1 MVENINKIKRVFLIV
16 LDSFGIGEL
25 EDAADYG
32 DEGSN
37 TLAAIVKSD
46 KFKAPNLQKLGL
58 FNIEGVDHS
67 MAVEKPLASFAR
79 LKEMSRGKDTTIGHW
94 EIAGIVSNKPHPT
107 FPNGFPKDFLEEFS
121 KRTGR
126 GYLCNMPYSGTAVIE
141 RYGQE
146 HMKTGDLI
154 VYTSAD
160 SVFQIAAHEE
170 VVSLDELYRYCE
182 IARELLKGDD
192 LGVGRV
198 IARPFVG
205 EPGDFTRTPNRHDYS
220 LVPPKKTVMDE
231 LLEEGKDSIGV
242 GKIYDIFAGKGIA
255 ETHKM
260 KNNEDGMNITIDLMD
275 KDFEGMCFTNLVDF
289 DMKFGHRN
297 DIDGYANAT
306 TEFDLQLGQM
316 MDKMRDDDLLILTA
330 DHGCDPSTPSTD
342 HSREH
347 VPMLA
352 YGKMIK
358 EGIDLGTR
366 TSFSD
371 IAKTISEVFST
382 KGEIEGNSFY
392 KNIVK

>member
-79 LKEMSRGKDTTIGHW
+79 LKEMSKGKDTTTGHW

-141 RYGQE
+141 RYGQD

-205 EPGDFTRTPNRHDYS
+205 EPGNFTRTPNRHDYS

-255 ETHKM
+255 QTYKM

-371 IAKTISEVFST
+371 IAKTISEAFST

>member
-37 TLAAIVKSD
+37 TLATIVKSD

-79 LKEMSRGKDTTIGHW
+79 LKEMSKGKDTTIGHW
-94 EIAGIVSNKPHPT
+94 GIAGIVSNKPHPT

-205 EPGDFTRTPNRHDYS
+205 EPGNFTRTPNRHDYS

-255 ETHKM
+255 QTHKM

-371 IAKTISEVFST
+371 IAKTISEAFST

>member
-79 LKEMSRGKDTTIGHW
+79 LKEMSKGKDTTIGHW

-141 RYGQE
+141 RYGQD

-205 EPGDFTRTPNRHDYS
+205 EPGNFTRTPNRHDYS

-255 ETHKM
+255 QTHKM

-289 DMKFGHRN
+289 DMQFGHRN

-371 IAKTISEVFST
+371 IAKTISEAFST

>member
-1 MVENINKIKRVFLIV
+1 MAENINKIKRVFLIV

-79 LKEMSRGKDTTIGHW
+79 LKEMSKGKDTTIGHW

-205 EPGDFTRTPNRHDYS
+205 EPGNFTRTPNRHDYS

-255 ETHKM
+255 QTHKM

-371 IAKTISEVFST
+371 IAKTISEAFST

>member
-25 EDAADYG
+25 DDAAEYG
-32 DEGSN
+32 DAGSN

-79 LKEMSRGKDTTIGHW
+79 LREMSKGKDTTIGHW

-107 FPNGFPKDFLEEFS
+107 FPHGFPKEFLDEFS

-126 GYLCNMPYSGTAVIE
+126 GYVCNKPFSGTAVIDE
-141 RYGQE
+141 YGE
-146 HMKTGDLI
+146 HHMKTGDLI

-160 SVFQIAAHEE
+160 SVFQIAAHEDI
-170 VVSLDELYRYCE
+170 VSLDDLYRYCE

-205 EPGDFTRTPNRHDYS
+205 EVGNFTRTSNRHDYS
-220 LVPPKKTVMDE
+220 LVPPKKTIMDE
-231 LLEEGKDSIGV
+231 LLESGKESIGV

-255 ETHKM
+255 KTHKM
-260 KNNEDGMNITIDLMD
+260 KNNEDGMNITMEIMD
-275 KDFEGMCFTNLVDF
+275 EDFEGMCFTNLVDF

-297 DIDGYANAT
+297 DVDGYANAT
-306 TEFDLQLGQM
+306 SEFDVQLGQM
-316 MDKMRDDDLLILTA
+316 MAKMNDTDLLILTA

-352 YGKMIK
+352 YGKMVK

-366 TSFSD
+366 DSFSD
-371 IAKTISEVFST
+371 IAKTISDVFST
-382 KGEIEGNSFY
+382 RGDIEGDSFY
-392 KNIVK
+392 KNIIK

>member
-37 TLAAIVKSD
+37 TLATIVKSD

-79 LKEMSRGKDTTIGHW
+79 LKEMSKGKDTTIGHW

-205 EPGDFTRTPNRHDYS
+205 EPGNFTRTPNRHDYS

-255 ETHKM
+255 QTHKM

-371 IAKTISEVFST
+371 IAKTISEAFST

>member
-79 LKEMSRGKDTTIGHW
+79 LKEMSKGKDTTIGHW

-141 RYGQE
+141 RYGQD

-205 EPGDFTRTPNRHDYS
+205 EPGNFTRTPNRHDYS

-255 ETHKM
+255 QTHKM
-260 KNNEDGMNITIDLMD
+260 KNNEDGMNITIDQ
-275 KDFEGMCFTNLVDF
+275 DFEGMCFTNLVDF

-371 IAKTISEVFST
+371 IAKTISEAFST

>member
-32 DEGSN
+32 DECSN

-79 LKEMSRGKDTTIGHW
+79 LKEMSKGKDTTIGHW

-205 EPGDFTRTPNRHDYS
+205 EPGNFTRTPNRHDYS

-255 ETHKM
+255 QTHKM

-371 IAKTISEVFST
+371 IAKTISEAFST

>member
-79 LKEMSRGKDTTIGHW
+79 LKEMSKGKDTTIGHW

-205 EPGDFTRTPNRHDYS
+205 EPGNFTRTPNRHDYS
-220 LVPPKKTVMDE
+220 LVPPKKIVMDE

-255 ETHKM
+255 QTHKM

-371 IAKTISEVFST
+371 IAKTISEAFST

>member
-79 LKEMSRGKDTTIGHW
+79 LKEMSKGKGTTIGHW

-205 EPGDFTRTPNRHDYS
+205 EPGNFTRTPNRHDYS

-255 ETHKM
+255 QTHKM

-371 IAKTISEVFST
+371 IAKTISEAFST

>member
-1 MVENINKIKRVFLIV
+1 MVENINKIKRDFLIV

-79 LKEMSRGKDTTIGHW
+79 LKEMSKGKDTTIGHW

-205 EPGDFTRTPNRHDYS
+205 EPGNFTRTPNRHDYS

-255 ETHKM
+255 QTHKM

-371 IAKTISEVFST
+371 IAKTISEAFST

>member
-79 LKEMSRGKDTTIGHW
+79 LKEMSKGKDTTIGHW

-141 RYGQE
+141 RYGQD

-205 EPGDFTRTPNRHDYS
+205 EPGNFTRTPNRHDYS

-231 LLEEGKDSIGV
+231 LLEEGKDPIGV

-255 ETHKM
+255 QTHKM

-371 IAKTISEVFST
+371 IAKTISEAFST

>member
-37 TLAAIVKSD
+37 TLATIVKSD

-79 LKEMSRGKDTTIGHW
+79 LKEMSKGKDTTIGHW

-205 EPGDFTRTPNRHDYS
+205 EPGNFTRTPNRHDYS

-255 ETHKM
+255 QTHKM

-275 KDFEGMCFTNLVDF
+275 KDFEGMCFTNLIDF

-371 IAKTISEVFST
+371 IAKTISEAFST

>member
-1 MVENINKIKRVFLIV
+1 
-16 LDSFGIGEL
+16 
-25 EDAADYG
+25 
-32 DEGSN
+32 
-37 TLAAIVKSD
+37 
-46 KFKAPNLQKLGL
+46 
-58 FNIEGVDHS
+58 
-67 MAVEKPLASFAR
+67 
-79 LKEMSRGKDTTIGHW
+79 
-94 EIAGIVSNKPHPT
+94 
-107 FPNGFPKDFLEEFS
+107 
-121 KRTGR
+121 
-126 GYLCNMPYSGTAVIE
+126 
-141 RYGQE
+141 
-146 HMKTGDLI
+146 
-154 VYTSAD
+154 
-160 SVFQIAAHEE
+160 
-170 VVSLDELYRYCE
+170 
-182 IARELLKGDD
+182 
-192 LGVGRV
+192 
-198 IARPFVG
+198 
-205 EPGDFTRTPNRHDYS
+205 
-220 LVPPKKTVMDE
+220 MDE
-231 LLEEGKDSIGV
+231 LLEEGKDSIDV
-242 GKIYDIFAGKGIA
+242 GKIYDIFAGKGITQ
-255 ETHKM
+255 THKM

-371 IAKTISEVFST
+371 IAKTISEAFST

>member
-79 LKEMSRGKDTTIGHW
+79 LKEMSKGKDTTIGHW

-205 EPGDFTRTPNRHDYS
+205 EPGNFTRTPNRHDYS

-255 ETHKM
+255 QTHKM

-371 IAKTISEVFST
+371 IAKTISEAFST

>member
-79 LKEMSRGKDTTIGHW
+79 LKEMSKGKDTTIGHW

-107 FPNGFPKDFLEEFS
+107 FPNGFLKDFLEEFS

-205 EPGDFTRTPNRHDYS
+205 EPGNFTRTPNRHDYS

-231 LLEEGKDSIGV
+231 LLEEGKDSIDV
-242 GKIYDIFAGKGIA
+242 GKIYDIFAGKGITQ
-255 ETHKM
+255 THKM

-371 IAKTISEVFST
+371 IAKTISEAFST

>member
-1 MVENINKIKRVFLIV
+1 MVENINKIKRVVLIV

-79 LKEMSRGKDTTIGHW
+79 LKEMSKGKDTTIGHW

-205 EPGDFTRTPNRHDYS
+205 EPGNFTRTPNRHDYS

-255 ETHKM
+255 QTHKM

-371 IAKTISEVFST
+371 IAKTISEAFST

>member
-37 TLAAIVKSD
+37 TLATIVKSD

-79 LKEMSRGKDTTIGHW
+79 LKEMSKGKDTTIGHW

-205 EPGDFTRTPNRHDYS
+205 EPGNFTRTPNRHDYS

-255 ETHKM
+255 QTHKM

-371 IAKTISEVFST
+371 IAKTISEAFYT